1 MKVKCID
8 ALDTPELKQDEI
20 YTVKREEIYLGKKR
34 YVLEETG
41 ESSWFIRRFKVVE
54 ENTSPTSG
62 TTYPIQVRC
71 VYNKNSSLILGK
83 VYTATDDTGDG
94 QYDIAGEAGQYLKSR
109 FEVVIAPTISPGDA
123 EEARLWMLMRPRVEP
138 GHCVCGVDKQ
148 KCTYHKD

>member
-1 MKVKCID
+1 MKVRCID

-20 YTVKREEIYLGKKR
+20 YTVKREEIRFGKKR

-41 ESSWFIRRFKVVE
+41 ESSWFTHRFQVVD
-54 ENTSPTSG
+54 ENISPTSG

-71 VYNKNSSLILGK
+71 VYNNNTSLILGK
-83 VYTATDDTGDG
+83 VYTATGDTGDG
-94 QYDIAGEAGQYLKSR
+94 QYEFADEGVQYLKSR
-109 FEVVIAPTISPGDA
+109 FEVVIAPTGDA

-138 GHCVCGVDKQ
+138 GHCMCGVDKQ